1 MSETYILYI
10 RKQVYNKTE
19 MFRECLHRFQDYLV
33 QKRRLFV
40 KVQHIL
46 VDRGT
51 QRWFG
56 FVVSTQQQ
64 KAMFC
69 CL

>member
-1 MSETYILYI
+1 
-10 RKQVYNKTE
+10 

-46 VDRGT
+46 VDTEELNAGL
-51 QRWFG
+51 
-56 FVVSTQQQ
+56 
-64 KAMFC
+64 A
-69 CL
+69 L